1 MGAQT
6 LLFGVPGRAAFDEIG
21 GIRMELETILSGA
34 VNRGVSDI
42 FIVPGAPVTLKI
54 KGEMIPASDERVM
67 PADTETLLRG
77 IYELA
82 QQRDMRRLLET
93 GDDDFSFSVRGV
105 GRFRCNAFKQ
115 RGSLAAVL
123 RVVVFGLPDPVEL
136 NIPQQVI
143 DLYKVRRGMVLVTG
157 PAGSGKST
165 TLVCIIDRINR
176 EFRDHIVTIEDP
188 IEYLHAH
195 NSSIVSQR
203 EIDHDTSSYAQA
215 LRAALR
221 QAPNVIL
228 LGEMRDYET
237 ISTALTAAETGHA
250 LFSTL
255 HTVGAAKTIDRII
268 DVFPANQQQQTRIQ
282 LSMVLKA
289 VVSQQLIPTVDGSLV
304 PAFEVMVVNSA
315 VQNMIREGKVH
326 QLDNVIYGG
335 QTQGMMTM
343 DGEIFRLYREGRISK
358 ENAVLYSLNAE
369 QMRKR
374 LM

>member
-1 MGAQT
+1 MDLT
-6 LLFGVPGRAAFDEIG
+6 EILT
-21 GIRMELETILSGA
+21 RS
-34 VNRGVSDI
+34 VDQDVSDI

-54 KGEMIPASDERVM
+54 KGEMTQSSADRMM
-67 PADTETLLRG
+67 PADTEAMLRQ
-77 IYELA
+77 IYKMA
-82 QQRDMRRLLET
+82 QDRDMTRLLET
-93 GDDDFSFSVRGV
+93 GDDDFSFSLKGV

-123 RVVVFGLPDPVEL
+123 RVVVFGLPDPAQL
-136 NIPQQVI
+136 HIPQQVI
-143 DLYKVRRGMVLVTG
+143 DLYRVRRGMVLVTG

-176 EFRDHIVTIEDP
+176 EFKDHIVTIEDP
-188 IEYLHAH
+188 IEYLHSH
-195 NSSIVSQR
+195 VKSIVSQR
-203 EIDHDTSSYAQA
+203 EIEHDTLSYAHA

-237 ISTALTAAETGHA
+237 ISTALTAAETGHT

-282 LSMVLKA
+282 LSMVLQA

-304 PAFEVMVVNSA
+304 PAFEVMQVNSA

-326 QLDNVIYGG
+326 QIDNVIYGG
-335 QTQGMMTM
+335 QAQGMMTM
-343 DGEIFRLYREGRISK
+343 DADILRLYKEGRITR
-358 ENAVLYSLNAE
+358 ENAILYSINAE

>member
-1 MGAQT
+1 
-6 LLFGVPGRAAFDEIG
+6 
-21 GIRMELETILSGA
+21 MELETILSGA

-67 PADTETLLRG
+67 PADTEALLRG
-77 IYELA
+77 IYDLA

-195 NSSIVSQR
+195 NNSIVSQR

-304 PAFEVMVVNSA
+304 PAFEVMIVNSA

-343 DGEIFRLYREGRISK
+343 DGEIFRLYREGRISR

>member
-1 MGAQT
+1 
-6 LLFGVPGRAAFDEIG
+6 
-21 GIRMELETILSGA
+21 MELETILRSA
-34 VNRGVSDI
+34 VNQGVSDI

-54 KGEMIPASDERVM
+54 KGEMIPTSDERVM
-67 PADTETLLRG
+67 PADTEALLCG
-77 IYELA
+77 IYRLA

-165 TLVCIIDRINR
+165 TLVTRYLRVNR

-195 NSSIVSQR
+195 NRSIVSQR
-203 EIDHDTSSYAQA
+203 EIEHDTASYAQA

-343 DGEIFRLYREGRISK
+343 DGEIYRMCREGRISK
-358 ENAVLYSLNAE
+358 ENAILYSLNAE

>member
-1 MGAQT
+1 MT
-6 LLFGVPGRAAFDEIG
+6 FRFPCAA
-21 GIRMELETILSGA
+21 SGA
-34 VNRGVSDI
+34 
-42 FIVPGAPVTLKI
+42 FGATR
-54 KGEMIPASDERVM
+54 S
-67 PADTETLLRG
+67 
-77 IYELA
+77 
-82 QQRDMRRLLET
+82 
-93 GDDDFSFSVRGV
+93 SS
-105 GRFRCNAFKQ
+105 
-115 RGSLAAVL
+115 AARWRQL

-195 NSSIVSQR
+195 NRSIVSQR
-203 EIDHDTSSYAQA
+203 EIEHDTASYAQA

-343 DGEIFRLYREGRISK
+343 DGEIYRMYREGRISK
-358 ENAVLYSLNAE
+358 ENAILYSLNAE

>member
-1 MGAQT
+1 M
-6 LLFGVPGRAAFDEIG
+6 D
-21 GIRMELETILSGA
+21 LEAIL
-34 VNRGVSDI
+34 NRSVDQDVSDI
-42 FIVPGAPVTLKI
+42 FIVPGAPVTLKM
-54 KGEMIPASDERVM
+54 KGEMTQLSDERVM
-67 PADTETLLRG
+67 PSDTEEMLRQ
-77 IYELA
+77 IYRMA
-82 QQRDMRRLLET
+82 QDRDMSRLLET
-93 GDDDFSFSVRGV
+93 GDDDFSFSLKGV

-123 RVVVFGLPDPVEL
+123 RVVVFGLPDPML
-136 NIPQQVI
+136 LHIPPQVI
-143 DLYKVRRGMVLVTG
+143 ELYKVRRGMVLVTG

-188 IEYLHAH
+188 IEYLHSH
-195 NSSIVSQR
+195 NRSIVSQR
-203 EIDHDTSSYAQA
+203 EIEHDTISYATA

-237 ISTALTAAETGHA
+237 ISTALTAAETGHT
-250 LFSTL
+250 LYSTL

-282 LSMVLKA
+282 LSMVLQA

-304 PAFEVMVVNSA
+304 PAFEIMIVNSA
-315 VQNMIREGKVH
+315 VQNLIREGKVH
-326 QLDNVIYGG
+326 QLDNVIYSG
-335 QTQGMMTM
+335 QAQGMMTM
-343 DGEIFRLYREGRISK
+343 DGDIYRLYREGVISR
-358 ENAVLYSLNAE
+358 ENAILYSINAD

-374 LM
+374 IV